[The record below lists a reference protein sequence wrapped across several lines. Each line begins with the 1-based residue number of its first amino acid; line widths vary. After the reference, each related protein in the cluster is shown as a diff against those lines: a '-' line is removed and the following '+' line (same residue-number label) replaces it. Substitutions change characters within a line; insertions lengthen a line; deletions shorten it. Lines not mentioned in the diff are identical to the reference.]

1 MKFYYQSRDGKTR
14 RVLTDE
20 EVREHLSEA
29 QIEDAL
35 DAKYADPDEEV
46 SYMTRGGFIVLEF

>member
-1 MKFYYQSRDGKTR
+1 MKFYYQSRDGKTYKA
-14 RVLTDE
+14 LTDA
-20 EVREHLSEA
+20 EVREYLSEL

-46 SYMTRGGFIVLEF
+46 SYMAPGGFIVLEF

>member
-14 RVLTDE
+14 RELDAD
-20 EVREHLSEA
+20 EVREYLSEL

-46 SYMTRGGFIVLEF
+46 SYMARGGFIVLDF